1 MRVGD
6 DGCESAGAQDRD
18 PREPLQIVRHRVR
31 RRRAGFVPTCSRR
44 TWPRFATGKPGE
56 MIDKVRAA
64 EAREL
69 KAQGKRYENLSEV
82 QQAYPAKLN
91 LRIPQT

>member
-1 MRVGD
+1 
-6 DGCESAGAQDRD
+6 
-18 PREPLQIVRHRVR
+18 
-31 RRRAGFVPTCSRR
+31 
-44 TWPRFATGKPGE
+44 